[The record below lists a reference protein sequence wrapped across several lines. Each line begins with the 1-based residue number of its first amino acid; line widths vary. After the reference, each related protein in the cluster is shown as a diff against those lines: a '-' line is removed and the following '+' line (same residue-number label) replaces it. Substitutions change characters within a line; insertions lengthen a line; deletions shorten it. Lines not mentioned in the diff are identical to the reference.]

1 MKALFTLRNKL
12 FFYRMKYTFMHFFC
26 FIFISTVI
34 SINAFKNDVPLSD
47 LNTIYIMY
55 TLLKLPIFRL
65 LFSLLKEEKQSGHKA
80 LYFKQNGL
88 STSTC
93 VKYYLSWFG
102 ILHTGILLSAF
113 HYTPLGSFSYVYALL
128 MYFLYHLS
136 KVSQI
141 MFFSLV
147 FNDSMFCLLFT
158 VFGSVIAPICYVFKC
173 SYWAMIIINVVYPES
188 AMYYMI
194 GSSGYYYYRSFTI
207 NPSIADFS
215 MSGFILLSVSTVVH
229 FILCVVVD
237 YYSMRKTFR
246 RFKLTNEAD
255 TLHSINKT
263 EKLLPGNDSENDDN
277 INSISNNNNKKES
290 LIINKISIAQ
300 TYQSKQ
306 LNDINIELNENDIM
320 CILGY
325 EDKTT
330 LLKIISGELIP
341 HSGDVIY
348 NGFTFNK
355 NPEMFVH
362 NVLYISHSTI
372 KMFIDDLSLYDNIIQ
387 FMNIYKCSYTQN
399 EINDTLNYLSILA
412 FKNKLY
418 KNITEED
425 KVKLLILCAICSN
438 KKIIIFDEAFT
449 GLNIASR
456 IKAFELIK
464 RIQNNKIII
473 IGTTTLGEI
482 NYLLH
487 SKVAILKQGRL
498 MCVGSYE
505 NIKDEYQ
512 FGFNLKIKFNDN
524 DYQGALT
531 SSSSANDVFTSHKLL
546 YYNIK
551 TILPSAE
558 ILYNHKSVLSINFYE
573 TNIESIN
580 QLLQMFKEQPTPL
593 IEDISLTTRTM
604 KEYFYYNN
612 TPNTSWLNIKESNNE
627 NVQNENQFT
636 INDSSIDQSVNR
648 STLNINKNELSILSL
663 PKTSS
668 SFCTQLSLE
677 FTRHIAYLLSHKLN
691 TITTMF
697 YCFCGPLFTLCS
709 FTNTITNITEVTK
722 DTDYVVNLLTP
733 FYIGMFIFGLHL
745 IRYPY
750 TDRVNGFKTLYKL
763 SNGSTIAYWL
773 AHYVFD
779 YIQCCFIIII
789 ASPFFSIVDPY
800 FFYMVV
806 YLLVYIL
813 AYLPF
818 MYMFSFFL
826 QKFNVAV
833 KIIPFIILS
842 FVPVGILDIEMHDHV
857 FHYIIPQTFW
867 VVGMTFEKMNGM
879 VDWDELFYDFSEY
892 CFYSLFVASGV
903 NFIVYW
909 IIVML
914 LEHNIPWKIIECCS
928 ACCVNDNF
936 SSMAFIMGLQ
946 LNIKPYAQFKV
957 NQVPFVNF
965 TMPMTSNN
973 VYLPSNNMQTLN
985 NIDNSGNNSGNSNND
1000 QNIIATKPTAAVD
1013 DAIAPPP
1020 NPYAVNVNSGV
1031 PTTTTH
1037 TTTFNNVVQPNFT
1050 YNISNNNPYQLQYNN
1065 NNNNP
1070 VLNYGLQL
1078 NSNKNHSIT
1087 LTSIKKRYTT
1097 CCCTRAYGLRN
1108 ASLSLENKEGTCLIG
1123 LPESGKSTLFKVL
1136 LNETPANEGKAYI
1149 FNRGNALT
1157 KYSQVKDSIGYIPQS
1172 NETFPEGMT
1181 IFNVLLY
1188 HITLTGYHDHMK
1200 VLKHLLDVTGL
1211 YVIRNEYIDNIS
1223 NADKRKIQFA
1233 IMIIRNPQLM
1243 LLDTPTVGVEPSKQ
1257 LEMWNTIEQMK
1268 MNKDINEH
1276 FNIMLISNDQY
1287 EIDALSD
1294 SVAIMKHGCVLYKNF
1309 NEKVIKDYAPGYNVN
1324 VAFDVNDNDIG
1335 NEINEEV
1342 YNELSVLMER
1352 SRNAL
1357 ITAAG
1362 INPLLYWRYLML
1374 VGFLREIKECAE
1386 KIVLK
1391 EIKNDFSFSIT
1402 VYRYD
1407 LHGQE
1412 QVKNNI
1418 RLLQKLYSMK
1428 MNKEFRI
1435 KELTVREE
1443 EINDVVWYM

>member
-12 FFYRMKYTFMHFFC
+12 FFYRMKYTFMHFFS
-26 FIFISTVI
+26 FIFISTII
-34 SINAFKNDVPLSD
+34 SINSFRDINLPD
-47 LNTIYIMY
+47 LNTIYIIY
-55 TLLKLPIFRL
+55 CALKLPIFRL
-65 LFSLLKEEKQSGHKA
+65 LFALLKEEKQSGYKA

-93 VKYYLSWFG
+93 IKYYLSWFA

-113 HYTPLGSFSYVYALL
+113 HYTPLVSFSYLYALL

-158 VFGSVIAPICYVFKC
+158 MFGSIIAPICYAFKC
-173 SYWAMIIINVVYPES
+173 SYWAMIIINIVYPES

-194 GSSGYYYYRSFTI
+194 GSSGYYYYRYFTI
-207 NPSIADFS
+207 NPRFADFS
-215 MSGFILLSVSTVVH
+215 TSGFIVLSVSTVIH
-229 FILCVVVD
+229 FILVVVID
-237 YYSMRKTFR
+237 YYSLRKTFR

-263 EKLLPGNDSENDDN
+263 EKLLPSNDNDDN
-277 INSISNNNNKKES
+277 DIKSISSNNNNNNKES

-300 TYQSKQ
+300 TCQSKQ

-330 LLKIISGELIP
+330 LLKIISGELAP
-341 HSGDVIY
+341 HSGDVVY
-348 NGFTFNK
+348 NGFSVNK

-362 NVLYISHSTI
+362 NVLYVSHSMI

-387 FMNIYKCSYTQN
+387 FMNIHKCSYIKN
-399 EINDTLNYLSILA
+399 DINDTLNYLSLLA
-412 FKNKLY
+412 FKSKLY
-418 KNITEED
+418 KNVTEED
-425 KVKLLILCAICSN
+425 KVKLLIACAICSQ

-456 IKAFELIK
+456 IKALELIK
-464 RIQNNKIII
+464 RIQSNKIII

-487 SKVAILKQGRL
+487 SKVAIMKQGRL
-498 MCVGSYE
+498 MCVGNYDS
-505 NIKDEYQ
+505 IKDQYQ
-512 FGFNLKIKFNDN
+512 FGFNLKIKFNDS
-524 DYQGALT
+524 DYQGALA
-531 SSSSANDVFTSHKLL
+531 SSSNNANDVFISHKLL

-580 QLLQMFKEQPTPL
+580 QLLQMFKEQPNPL

-612 TPNTSWLNIKESNNE
+612 TPNTSWLDIKDSNNE
-627 NVQNENQFT
+627 NENQQEQNQFA
-636 INDSSIDQSVNR
+636 INDSSIDQDVNK
-648 STLNINKNELSILSL
+648 SALNINKTESSILSL

-677 FTRHIAYLLSHKLN
+677 FTRHIAYFLSHKLN
-691 TITTMF
+691 IFTTMF
-697 YCFCGPLFTLCS
+697 YCFCGPLVMICS
-709 FTNTITNITEVTK
+709 FNNTIENIIEVTT
-722 DTDYVVNLLTP
+722 DTDHVVNLLTP
-733 FYIGMFIFGLHL
+733 FYAGMFIFSLHL

-750 TDRVNGFKTLYKL
+750 TDRTNGFKTLYKL
-763 SNGSTIAYWL
+763 SNGSVIAYWL
-773 AHYVFD
+773 AHYMFD
-779 YIQCCFIIII
+779 YIQYCFIIII
-789 ASPFFSIVDPY
+789 ASPFFSVVEPY
-800 FFYMVV
+800 FFYMVA

-813 AYLPF
+813 GYLPF

-826 QKFNVAV
+826 QKFNVAI

-842 FVPVGILDIEMHDHV
+842 FVPLGILEIGMYDHV
-857 FHYIIPQTFW
+857 FHYVMPQTFW
-867 VVGMTFEKMNGM
+867 VVGMTFERLHGKVN
-879 VDWDELFYDFSEY
+879 WDELFYNFSKF
-892 CFYSLFVASGV
+892 CFNSLFLASGV

-914 LEHNIPWKIIECCS
+914 LEYNIPWKIIECCNS
-928 ACCVNDNF
+928 CCMNDNF
-936 SSMAFIMGLQ
+936 TSMAFIMGLQ
-946 LNIKPYAQFKV
+946 LNIKPYAQYKV
-957 NQVPFVNF
+957 NQAPFVNF
-965 TMPMTSNN
+965 SVPIISNN
-973 VYLPSNNMQTLN
+973 VYLPNNNNMQTLN
-985 NIDNSGNNSGNSNND
+985 NIDNSGNSANSN
-1000 QNIIATKPTAAVD
+1000 QNIIASKPTED
-1013 DAIAPPP
+1013 NTIAPPP
-1020 NPYAVNVNSGV
+1020 NLYAGNNGV
-1031 PTTTTH
+1031 PT

-1065 NNNNP
+1065 QP

-1078 NSNKNHSIT
+1078 SSNKNHSIT
-1087 LTSIKKRYTT
+1087 LTSIKKRYTIF
-1097 CCCTRAYGLRN
+1097 CCTKAYGLRN
-1108 ASLSLENKEGTCLIG
+1108 ASLSLEKKEGTCLIG

-1136 LNETPANEGKAYI
+1136 VNETPSNEGKAYI
-1149 FNRGNALT
+1149 FNKGDALR
-1157 KYSQVKDSIGYIPQS
+1157 KYSTVRDSIGYIPQS
-1172 NETFPEGMT
+1172 NETFPEGIT

-1188 HITLTGYHDHMK
+1188 HITLTGYHDYMK
-1200 VLKHLLDVTGL
+1200 LLKHLLDVTGL
-1211 YVIRNEYIDNIS
+1211 YVIRNEYIENIS
-1223 NADKRKIQFA
+1223 NGDKRKLQFA
-1233 IMIIRNPQLM
+1233 IMIIKNPELM

-1268 MNKDINEH
+1268 MNKDVNGN

-1287 EIDALSD
+1287 EINALSD

-1309 NEKVIKDYAPGYNVN
+1309 NEKVIKEYAPGYNVN

-1342 YNELSVLMER
+1342 YNELSTLMER

-1362 INPLLYWRYLML
+1362 INPLLYWRYTML

-1391 EIKNDFSFSIT
+1391 EIKNDFSFLIT
-1402 VYRYD
+1402 VYKYE
-1407 LHGQE
+1407 LHGE
-1412 QVKNNI
+1412 EHVKNNI
-1418 RLLQKLYSMK
+1418 KLLQKLYSMK
-1428 MNKEFRI
+1428 MNGEFRI

-1443 EINDVVWYM
+1443 EINDIVWYM